1 MARDRN
7 ALTVRRG
14 DSYPLPFTLTDP
26 ATGAAL
32 DLTECTVVLTVS
44 AEAAPEDDTAQV
56 CQVSGVLGDDP
67 TTGAVSFTP
76 TTADTATVGEFH
88 YDIQVTDADSH
99 VRTPITSTLTI
110 LQDISK

>member
-26 ATGAAL
+26 AGAPL
-32 DLTECTVVLTVS
+32 DLTDCTVVLTVS

-56 CQVSGVLGDDP
+56 CQVAGVLADDP
-67 TTGAVSFTP
+67 TTGAVTFTP
-76 TTADTATVGEFH
+76 TTADTSTPGDYH

>member
-26 ATGAAL
+26 AGAQL
-32 DLTECTVVLTVS
+32 DLTDCTVVLTVS

-56 CQVSGVLGDDP
+56 CQVAGVLGDDP

-76 TTADTATVGEFH
+76 TTADTGTPGEYY

>member
-32 DLTECTVVLTVS
+32 DLTDCTVVLTVS

-56 CQVSGVLGDDP
+56 CQVAGVLGDDP

-76 TTADTATVGEFH
+76 TTADTGTPGEYY

-99 VRTPITSTLTI
+99 VRTPITSTLTT

>member
-26 ATGAAL
+26 AGAPL
-32 DLTECTVVLTVS
+32 DLTGCAVVLTVS

-56 CQVSGVLGDDP
+56 CQVAGVLGDDP